1 MTAADHARCNL
12 RIAGL
17 HERIDR
23 LERELEMARRDL
35 DASRR
40 ECEALRNDL
49 TGYAAAV
56 DRERAA
62 MHLVVDAAKRLA
74 DFRDDDERLGGKLS
88 DVEDA
93 IVDAVETYRASK
105 AGT

>member
-1 MTAADHARCNL
+1 MTTDHARCNL

-40 ECEALRNDL
+40 EAEALRNDL
-49 TGYAAAV
+49 TGFAAAV

-62 MHLVVDAAKRLA
+62 MPAAYSETTAAESPRSRTTRQGSTTLELEMPDETMADVVA
-74 DFRDDDERLGGKLS
+74 GGLK
-88 DVEDA
+88 
-93 IVDAVETYRASK
+93 
-105 AGT
+105 